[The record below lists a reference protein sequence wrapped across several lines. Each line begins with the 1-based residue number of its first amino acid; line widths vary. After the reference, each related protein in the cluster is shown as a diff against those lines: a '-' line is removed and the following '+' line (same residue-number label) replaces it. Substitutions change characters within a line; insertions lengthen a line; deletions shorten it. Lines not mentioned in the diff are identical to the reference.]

1 MGISITTGNM
11 KSGLILA
18 ASASAGYVK
27 FERAG
32 FDWGKANAACKSA
45 GMELVTFDDAAEW
58 NLVQQWLGE
67 TTDAFWVG
75 YRDDDGIVV
84 STTGQTGLYT
94 LFKEDE
100 PNNKMGNEACIRM
113 RFGTLNDALC
123 EIYWAGPKKQNIG
136 MGYICENDEPFSLDE
151 SPAPVELA
159 QPVFGP
165 PPIETAD
172 IGNDAEFFPAHILS
186 NVYRSNKKPD
196 AKFTTGVFDLTELR
210 EHGRPVYQNTE
221 TNSWLSYSY
230 NPMEQREED
239 GKWKYSNGNQ
249 IGPTIAGH
257 AYIESNA
264 ENPSDIKKDSRCFYY
279 KTYGP
284 KKESPIPQN
293 QLPIGPGADWH
304 Q

>member
-1 MGISITTGNM
+1 
-11 KSGLILA
+11 
-18 ASASAGYVK
+18 
-27 FERAG
+27 
-32 FDWGKANAACKSA
+32 
-45 GMELVTFDDAAEW
+45 
-58 NLVQQWLGE
+58 
-67 TTDAFWVG
+67 
-75 YRDDDGIVV
+75 
-84 STTGQTGLYT
+84 
-94 LFKEDE
+94 
-100 PNNKMGNEACIRM
+100 MGNEACIRM

-136 MGYICENDEPFSLDE
+136 MGYICENDEPFSLDK
-151 SPAPVELA
+151 SLSPVEPA
-159 QPVFGP
+159 EPIFGGP

-210 EHGRPVYQNTE
+210 EHGRPVYHNQA

-239 GKWKYSNGNQ
+239 GKWKYSNRQ
-249 IGPTIAGH
+249 QVGPTIAGH

-264 ENPSDIKKDSRCFYY
+264 ENPADIGSDSKCFYF

-284 KKESPIPQN
+284 KKNRRFRKINCPMDPELIGINDGANVIGIAFSKMPKSRAQMLNGLYEPIEPPTATITGP
-293 QLPIGPGADWH
+293 LYKKIGSEMYAIKRNGHWEFVEPRGLHSKSYYVHIDGDGDLGTSTSGGKGKKVVDVSFYTL
-304 Q
+304 